1 MSMCL
6 WVCMYTIHTVL
17 VICGNIHTSTRTQTT
32 IQQQAIAVAAQTVD
46 FFANVWVCLCAYA
59 YQSYVF
65 NDNWCKWESI
75 YTHPF
80 GVVSADPN
88 QTEPKEDAI
97 ASAIEIQIP
106 ESNIYRKHILTQT
119 SSTSLYGSLRFN
131 IRYTQTYKYALLNR
145 SSSFICRNFDETV
158 KFQFHALLTHTH
170 THAHLCER
178 GTTTSKSFHRSR
190 REKKQQT
197 KCWPAMYMVVC
208 VAVACVHKI
217 ATFCPDNHNSHS
229 PIHMNTG
236 YILNTFAQTHTH
248 KCIRFD
254 RYFSLTVFLLL
265 PDVNVPLT
273 RPFECHK

>member
-1 MSMCL
+1 MEI
-6 WVCMYTIHTVL
+6 YTQAHA
-17 VICGNIHTSTRTQTT
+17 HKR
-32 IQQQAIAVAAQTVD
+32 QAIAAAATVAAQTVD

-65 NDNWCKWESI
+65 NDNWCKWESV

-158 KFQFHALLTHTH
+158 KFQFHALLSHTH
-170 THAHLCER
+170 TRICVREER
-178 GTTTSKSFHRSR
+178 PQANHSID
-190 REKKQQT
+190 REERKKQQT
-197 KCWPAMYMVVC
+197 KCWPAMYTVVC

-217 ATFCPDNHNSHS
+217 ATFCSDNYNSHS

-236 YILNTFAQTHTH
+236 YTQYICSNSHTQMH
-248 KCIRFD
+248 TIWSLFFVNRFLIVARCKCPPHSAFWMPQIN
-254 RYFSLTVFLLL
+254 VF
-265 PDVNVPLT
+265 V
-273 RPFECHK
+273 